1 MESTRQKKIGVTLQ
15 KDLTIILQKL
25 LKNGAMGAIS
35 ASVTKV
41 RVSSDLSS
49 AKVYISVF
57 PVKNTPV
64 IFDLISQKKSE
75 IRNSLGILVK
85 NQIRR
90 VPELLFYND
99 DSLEHIDSIDA
110 ALKKNEDPI
119 KNTSL
124 LEKRKKI

>member
-25 LKNGAMGAIS
+25 LKEGAMGSII

-41 RVSSDLSS
+41 RVSPDLSS

-57 PVKNTPV
+57 PVKNTPA
-64 IFDLISQKKSE
+64 IFDLIRQKKSE

>member
-25 LKNGAMGAIS
+25 LKEGARGSII

-41 RVSSDLSS
+41 RVSPDLSS

-90 VPELLFYND
+90 VPELFFYND

>member
-25 LKNGAMGAIS
+25 LKKGAIGS
-35 ASVTKV
+35 IIASVTKV
-41 RVSSDLSS
+41 RVSPDLSS

-57 PVKNTPV
+57 PVKNTPT
-64 IFDLISQKKSE
+64 IFDLINQKKSE
-75 IRNSLGILVK
+75 IRNSLGVLVK

-90 VPELLFYND
+90 VPELFFYND

>member
-25 LKNGAMGAIS
+25 LKAGAMGSII

-90 VPELLFYND
+90 VPELFFYND

>member
-25 LKNGAMGAIS
+25 LKEGAIGS
-35 ASVTKV
+35 IIASVTKV
-41 RVSSDLSS
+41 RVSPDLSS
-49 AKVYISVF
+49 AKVYISIF
-57 PVKNTPV
+57 PVKNTPA
-64 IFDLISQKKSE
+64 IFDLIRQKKSE

>member
-1 MESTRQKKIGVTLQ
+1 MESTRRKKIGVTLQ

-25 LKNGAMGAIS
+25 LKVGAMGSII

-90 VPELLFYND
+90 VPELFFYND

>member
-1 MESTRQKKIGVTLQ
+1 MESTRQKKIGVALQ
-15 KDLTIILQKL
+15 KDLTIILQKM
-25 LKNGAMGAIS
+25 LKEGAMGSII
-35 ASVTKV
+35 ASVTIV
-41 RVSSDLSS
+41 RVSPDLSS

-57 PVKNTPV
+57 PVKNTSI
-64 IFDLISQKKSE
+64 IFDLIGQKKSE
-75 IRNSLGILVK
+75 IRNSLGLLVK

-90 VPELLFYND
+90 VPELFFYND

-119 KNTSL
+119 KNNSL

>member
-1 MESTRQKKIGVTLQ
+1 MESTRQKKISVTLQ

-25 LKNGAMGAIS
+25 LKEGAMGSII
-35 ASVTKV
+35 ASVTKA
-41 RVSSDLSS
+41 RVSPDLSS
-49 AKVYISVF
+49 AKVYISIF
-57 PVKNTPV
+57 PVKNTPE

-75 IRNSLGILVK
+75 IRNSLGILIK

-90 VPELLFYND
+90 VPELFFYND

>member
-25 LKNGAMGAIS
+25 LKGGAMGSII

-41 RVSSDLSS
+41 RVSPDLSS

-90 VPELLFYND
+90 VPELFFYND

>member
-25 LKNGAMGAIS
+25 LKEGAIGS
-35 ASVTKV
+35 IIASVTKV

-75 IRNSLGILVK
+75 IRNSLGNLVK

-90 VPELLFYND
+90 VPELFFYND

>member
-25 LKNGAMGAIS
+25 LKEGAMGSII

-41 RVSSDLSS
+41 RVSPDLSS

-75 IRNSLGILVK
+75 IRNSLGILIK

-90 VPELLFYND
+90 VPGLFFYND
-99 DSLEHIDSIDA
+99 DSLEHINSIDA

>member
-25 LKNGAMGAIS
+25 LKEGAMGSII

-41 RVSSDLSS
+41 RVSPDLSS
-49 AKVYISVF
+49 AKVYISIF

-90 VPELLFYND
+90 VPELFFYND

>member
-25 LKNGAMGAIS
+25 LKEGAMGSII
-35 ASVTKV
+35 ASVTKA
-41 RVSSDLSS
+41 RVSPDLSS
-49 AKVYISVF
+49 AKVYVSVF

-75 IRNSLGILVK
+75 IRNSLGILIK

-90 VPELLFYND
+90 VPELFFHND

>member
-25 LKNGAMGAIS
+25 LKEGAMGSII

-41 RVSSDLSS
+41 RVSPDLSS
-49 AKVYISVF
+49 AKVYISIF
-57 PVKNTPV
+57 PVKNTPA
-64 IFDLISQKKSE
+64 IFDLIRQKKSE

>member
-25 LKNGAMGAIS
+25 LKEGAMGSII

-41 RVSSDLSS
+41 RVSPDLSS

-57 PVKNTPV
+57 PVKNTPA

>member
-1 MESTRQKKIGVTLQ
+1 MESTRQKKVGVTLQ

-25 LKNGAMGAIS
+25 LKEGAIS
-35 ASVTKV
+35 SIIASVTKV
-41 RVSSDLSS
+41 RVSPDLSS
-49 AKVYISVF
+49 AKVYISIF
-57 PVKNTPV
+57 PVKNTPA
-64 IFDLISQKKSE
+64 IFDLIRQKKSE

>member
-25 LKNGAMGAIS
+25 LKKGAMGSII

-41 RVSSDLSS
+41 RVSPDLSS

-75 IRNSLGILVK
+75 IRNSLGILIK

-90 VPELLFYND
+90 VPGLFFYND
-99 DSLEHIDSIDA
+99 DSLEHINSIDA

>member
-25 LKNGAMGAIS
+25 LKEVAMCSII

-41 RVSSDLSS
+41 RVSPDLSS

-75 IRNSLGILVK
+75 IRNSLGILIK

-90 VPELLFYND
+90 VPELFFYND

>member
-25 LKNGAMGAIS
+25 LKEVAMGSII
-35 ASVTKV
+35 ASVTKA
-41 RVSSDLSS
+41 RVSPDLSS

-90 VPELLFYND
+90 VPELFFYND

>member
-1 MESTRQKKIGVTLQ
+1 MESTRQKKIGVNLQ

-25 LKNGAMGAIS
+25 LKEEAMGSII

-41 RVSSDLSS
+41 RVSPDLSS

-64 IFDLISQKKSE
+64 IFDLISQKKSQ

-90 VPELLFYND
+90 VPELFFYND

>member
-15 KDLTIILQKL
+15 KDLTLILQKL
-25 LKNGAMGAIS
+25 LKEGAMGSII
-35 ASVTKV
+35 ASVTKA
-41 RVSSDLSS
+41 RVSPDLSS

-75 IRNSLGILVK
+75 IRNSLGILIK

-90 VPELLFYND
+90 VPELFFYND

>member
-1 MESTRQKKIGVTLQ
+1 MESTRQKKVGVTLQ

-25 LKNGAMGAIS
+25 LKEGAIS
-35 ASVTKV
+35 SIIASVTKV
-41 RVSSDLSS
+41 RVSPDLSS

-75 IRNSLGILVK
+75 IRNSLGILIK

-90 VPELLFYND
+90 VPELFFYND

>member
-25 LKNGAMGAIS
+25 LKEGAMGSII

-41 RVSSDLSS
+41 RVSPDLSS

-57 PVKNTPV
+57 PVKNTLA
-64 IFDLISQKKSE
+64 IFGLISQKKSE
-75 IRNSLGILVK
+75 IRNSLGVLVK

-90 VPELLFYND
+90 VPELFFWLIR
-99 DSLEHIDSIDA
+99 S
-110 ALKKNEDPI
+110 
-119 KNTSL
+119 
-124 LEKRKKI
+124 KIAGVFLTGKILI

>member
-41 RVSSDLSS
+41 RVSPELSS

-90 VPELLFYND
+90 VPELFFYND

-124 LEKRKKI
+124 

>member
-1 MESTRQKKIGVTLQ
+1 MESTRQKKIGVSLQ

-25 LKNGAMGAIS
+25 LKEGARGSII

-41 RVSSDLSS
+41 RVSPDLSS

-75 IRNSLGILVK
+75 IRNSLGILIK

-90 VPELLFYND
+90 VPELFFYND

>member
-1 MESTRQKKIGVTLQ
+1 MESTRQKKISVTLQ

-25 LKNGAMGAIS
+25 LKEGAMGSII
-35 ASVTKV
+35 ASITKV
-41 RVSSDLSS
+41 RVSPDLSS
-49 AKVYISVF
+49 AKVYISIF
-57 PVKNTPV
+57 PVKNTPA
-64 IFDLISQKKSE
+64 IFYLISQKKGE

-90 VPELLFYND
+90 VPELFFYND

>member
-25 LKNGAMGAIS
+25 LKEGAMGSII

-41 RVSSDLSS
+41 RVSPDLSS

-75 IRNSLGILVK
+75 IRNSLGILIK
-85 NQIRR
+85 NQLRR
-90 VPELLFYND
+90 VPELFFYND

>member
-25 LKNGAMGAIS
+25 LKKGAMGSII

-41 RVSSDLSS
+41 RVSPDLSS

-75 IRNSLGILVK
+75 IRNSLGILIK

-90 VPELLFYND
+90 VPELFFYND

>member
-25 LKNGAMGAIS
+25 LKEGAMGSII

-49 AKVYISVF
+49 AKVYISIF
-57 PVKNTPV
+57 PVKNTRA

-75 IRNSLGILVK
+75 IRNSLGVLVK

-90 VPELLFYND
+90 VPELFFYND

>member
-1 MESTRQKKIGVTLQ
+1 MESTRQKKISVTLQ

-25 LKNGAMGAIS
+25 LKEGAMGSII

-41 RVSSDLSS
+41 RVSPDLSS
-49 AKVYISVF
+49 AKVYISIF
-57 PVKNTPV
+57 PVKNTPA

-90 VPELLFYND
+90 VPELFFYND

>member
-25 LKNGAMGAIS
+25 LKEGAMGSII
-35 ASVTKV
+35 ASVTIV
-41 RVSSDLSS
+41 RVSPDLSS

-57 PVKNTPV
+57 PVKNTPI
-64 IFDLISQKKSE
+64 IFDLIGQKKSE

-90 VPELLFYND
+90 VPELFFYND

>member
-1 MESTRQKKIGVTLQ
+1 MESTRQNKIGVTLQ

-25 LKNGAMGAIS
+25 LKEGAMGSII

-41 RVSSDLSS
+41 RGSPDLSS

-90 VPELLFYND
+90 VPELFFYND